1 MIRVIAI
8 ANQKGGCG
16 KTTTTINL
24 GACLARLNQR
34 VLLVDIDPQAHTT
47 VGLGFLPER
56 LDATLHHLLCP
67 EKDNRPSWEEVA
79 LQLSPYLYLLAG
91 DPRLYQFEEIFSHL
105 PQREKQLKYL
115 LLFSLSRPDPFDFIL
130 IDCPPNLG
138 LLTLNALEAAQE
150 VIIPIEPSFF
160 SLHGLAKI
168 SETLQRLGARRGQA
182 HQANALL
189 TLFEDRN
196 TFSQEVHDEV
206 KKHFHDRLFE
216 AVIHENVTLREAA
229 GAGLSIAD
237 FDPQSIGY
245 RDYMSLATE
254 VLERGCRLRTAD
266 EEIRSRLSKDAL
278 GPRQVSGGV
287 LFQYLAPQAKKVLI
301 AGDFNQWVGES
312 LIRRN
317 GDGLWQRIIPL
328 RQGGYRYKFLID
340 GEWELDPGA
349 SGQKEN
355 SYGRQDSFIEVNG
368 KRSWESK

>member
-1 MIRVIAI
+1 MVRVIAI

-34 VLLVDIDPQAHTT
+34 VLLVDFDPQAHTT

-56 LDATLHHLLCP
+56 LDTTLHHLLCP
-67 EKDNRPSWEEVA
+67 EGDKKPSWEEVV
-79 LQLSPYLYLLAG
+79 LRLNPYLFLLPG
-91 DPRLYQFEEIFSHL
+91 DLRLYQFEEIFAGL

-115 LLFSLSRPDPFDFIL
+115 LVFSLPRPDPFDFIL

-150 VIIPIEPSFF
+150 VVIPIEPSFF
-160 SLHGLAKI
+160 SLHGLARI
-168 SETLQRLGARRGQA
+168 SETLQRLGAKRGQV
-182 HQANALL
+182 HQTNALL
-189 TLFEDRN
+189 TLFEERN
-196 TFSQEVHDEV
+196 GFSREVHEEV
-206 KKHFHDRLFE
+206 RRHFQDRLFE
-216 AVIHENVTLREAA
+216 TVIRENVALREAA

-254 VLERGCRLRTAD
+254 ILERGCRLEFT
-266 EEIRSRLSKDAL
+266 EEDIRSSDLSKGVL
-278 GPRQVSGGV
+278 KPQVVAGGV
-287 LFQYLAPQAKKVLI
+287 LFQCLAPQAKQVLV
-301 AGDFNQWVGES
+301 AGDFNQWVGEP

-317 GDGLWQRIIPL
+317 GDGLWQRVVLL
-328 RQGGYRYKFLID
+328 RQGGYRYKFLVD

-349 SGQKEN
+349 SWQKEN
-355 SYGRQDSFIEVNG
+355 TYGRRDSYIEVKG
-368 KRSWESK
+368 SR